1 MELSKQL
8 AEKIVRE
15 VNTVIPQKIN
25 LMDKTGVIIAS
36 SDPMRIGTF
45 HEGAYEVIT
54 HNLAELKII
63 TDEEYSGAVR
73 GLNYPIVLDGKVLGV
88 LGITGESAEIES
100 TARIIQRMTSLLLSE
115 AYYMEQQ
122 LFGESIRNRYLDE
135 WLYGEKKNITDAFIE
150 RGQLLNIDIQIPR
163 RVLACCAYMADGSRD
178 ERTIRLLE
186 TAESRIKQY
195 ISLEDRNNLFLKTA
209 TTLICL
215 VTHETDEALLK
226 FARSLQQQVET
237 MHPELRLAVGID
249 DMVRSV
255 GDMHLNCVRAN
266 RALAACMRTRK
277 WTIRKY
283 SDLNME
289 VFSDEVDKITKMDY
303 IRRVLRG
310 YSDQEISEIL
320 AMLEVLYDNEGSIQK
335 TADHLFIHK
344 NTLQYKLKRIAE
356 TTGYDPRSIRHSS
369 LYYIAIYFFR
379 EVRDLMQ

>member
-15 VNTVIPQKIN
+15 VNTVISQKIN
-25 LMDKTGVIIAS
+25 LMDKTGLIIAS

-45 HEGAYEVIT
+45 HEGAYEIIT
-54 HNLAELKII
+54 QNLAELRIN

-163 RVLACCAYMADGSRD
+163 RVLACCAYMVDGNRD

-289 VFSDEVDKITKMDY
+289 VFSDEVDKLTKMDY